1 MIRMC
6 RDILNSCV
14 RNTEEA
20 ERASQMHIGDVDGD
34 GRGNGVSAGTGGSGR
49 GLGKGVWNMIE
60 ESELAKSIRLDE
72 KSKVIFSSF
81 YNASSLRDI
90 FTNVDQ
96 YRHCRSCA
104 GVHHAAH

>member
-1 MIRMC
+1 MC

-20 ERASQMHIGDVDGD
+20 ERNSHANSANGSASIAG
-34 GRGNGVSAGTGGSGR
+34 AGTGAGSRR

-72 KSKVIFSSF
+72 ENKVNFILFLFS
-81 YNASSLRDI
+81 
-90 FTNVDQ
+90 
-96 YRHCRSCA
+96 
-104 GVHHAAH
+104 